1 MYLKRP
7 VQIEV
12 LCVWMGQF
20 CRQAGMLQGAAC
32 TPWAEGSL
40 KCMVL
45 TGSESCSW
53 ITLDPFPWD
62 HRALC
67 VCLIGLFQDLI
78 KNLHSTPWN
87 KESSPF

>member
-12 LCVWMGQF
+12 LCEWTGQF
-20 CRQAGMLQGAAC
+20 CRQAGVLQCVAS
-32 TPWAEGSL
+32 TPWADGFI
-40 KCMVL
+40 KTQVL

-53 ITLDPFPWD
+53 ITLDPFPQY
-62 HRALC
+62 HRALR
-67 VCLIGLFQDLI
+67 VYLTGLFQDLI
-78 KNLHSTPWN
+78 KDLQSAPWN